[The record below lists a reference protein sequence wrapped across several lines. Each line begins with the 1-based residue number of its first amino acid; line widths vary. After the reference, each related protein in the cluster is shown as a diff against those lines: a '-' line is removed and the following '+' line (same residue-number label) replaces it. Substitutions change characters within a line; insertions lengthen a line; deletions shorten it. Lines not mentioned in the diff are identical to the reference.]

1 MTDEQSE
8 NVSKLKPYQIIL
20 ISCLLGSILVV
31 NSNYVNKNRD
41 LARLNKQK
49 EELFDSIIQRR
60 KLQSQNYSEEVC
72 SRASDDLIEYYKT
85 GELSKI
91 DLDEKGSIECKNKD
105 SGYMK
110 TLISIVRAL
119 ASDDD
124 KDSDNDGNG
133 SHIDPL
139 RNLEDLNTDDLLDY
153 SLGRI
158 LPMAVFLVFGLLGF
172 IGWIVCCFCCCCNC
186 CCCCCCKKKTCKI
199 PCFVFTYIFYVLV
212 IVVCIYGLSQTNKIF
227 VGLADT
233 ECSFLKFFDQVVDG
247 EMKTTLPRWAGI
259 NNIQGLL
266 ININNTIKDLSD
278 NSYNDLNGYITN
290 ITNKRKHFNDE
301 MHIVGDKFYDGT
313 TYKAPYVETFEGT
326 TTYPLSGNYIYD
338 IVYNFGRYDNSQNQ
352 YTDNKSLIYAWNKEF
367 STIDGEAYDYLKT
380 AQDGFKDILDENL
393 GDVHK
398 ALGDGKD
405 TLDDLLEPFN
415 DIKDDAGKALY
426 DVSDLIDKYGKM
438 GVNIVFGVLM
448 AMNAALAVLMLL
460 ISLFSGKSCT
470 SCCCCRCLFK
480 CCTHVL
486 WNLLALLMILA
497 FLIGSL
503 VALVGRLGGDMM
515 GILSYIMSID
525 NFNGTAP
532 ILVNDLDDAKDYIYT
547 CLHGDGDIAKQIG
560 LGESLD
566 SFEEINNVESNITTV
581 LNNFTSIMNMK
592 PVYNGIKKSLNDQLN
607 LKQDIMMIPQGG
619 MSETKPP
626 IRYSDL
632 ITKINGEIPENDRK
646 WGTESSNNYE
656 CDSSSIPDSV
666 LYYPKSCKPK
676 DSSSCNSNTD
686 CKKYAAILDN
696 IDNIVTY
703 ANDPDKVGDASQAAS
718 VMKVI
723 NDLEDEYDSYLQ
735 CYVDILNFFLR
746 TIHKITDLIRV
757 YSGDGNAFSFL
768 NGKFIGTNLKIILK
782 YLEHSLGGDFY
793 TVGICLCIVGLSLIL
808 SISSTILLIVIINIE
823 LTENQQQEKAQ
834 NNRNNANTALAVSEY
849 TANYP
854 VQKAY

>member
-8 NVSKLKPYQIIL
+8 KLSKLKPYQIIL
-20 ISCLLGSILVV
+20 ISCLLCSILVV
-31 NSNYVNKNRD
+31 NSNIVNKNRD
-41 LARLNKQK
+41 LAKLNKQK

-60 KLQSQNYSEEVC
+60 ILQSKNYSEDVC

-85 GELSKI
+85 GDLSKI
-91 DLDEKGSIECKNKD
+91 DIDGSGSIECKNKD

-110 TLISIVRAL
+110 ALISIVRAV
-119 ASDDD
+119 SGDD
-124 KDSDNDGNG
+124 KEDSNDVDDTGYR
-133 SHIDPL
+133 DRL

-153 SLGRI
+153 SLDRI
-158 LPMAVFLVFGLLGF
+158 LPMAVFLVFGILGF
-172 IGWIVCCFCCCCNC
+172 IGWIVCCFCCCFNC
-186 CCCCCCKKKTCKI
+186 CCCCCCKKKTCKL
-199 PCFVFTYIFYVLV
+199 PCFVFTYIFYALV

-227 VGLADT
+227 VGLANT

-266 ININNTIKDLSD
+266 ININNTIKDLSGDSYSNLNHYMTEINTKRD
-278 NSYNDLNGYITN
+278 NFKGKMQT
-290 ITNKRKHFNDE
+290 
-301 MHIVGDKFYDGT
+301 VGDKFYDGT
-313 TYKAPYVETFEGT
+313 NYKAPYVATFEGT
-326 TTYPLSGNYIYD
+326 TGNYIYD
-338 IVYNFGRYDNSQNQ
+338 IVYNFGRYDGSQNK
-352 YTDNKSLIYAWNKEF
+352 YTSPSFIYAWNQEF
-367 STIDGEAYDYLKT
+367 SIIDAEAYDYLTT
-380 AQDGFKDILDENL
+380 AQEGFQDILYDNI

-448 AMNAALAVLMLL
+448 AMNVALAVLMLL
-460 ISLFSGKSCT
+460 ISLCSGKSCA

-480 CCTHVL
+480 FCTHIL
-486 WNLLALLMILA
+486 WNVLALLMILA

-515 GILSYIMSID
+515 GILSYVMSID
-525 NFNGTAP
+525 NFNGTDP
-532 ILVNDLDDAKDYIYT
+532 ILVNELEDAKDYIYA

-560 LGESLD
+560 LGDSLD
-566 SFEEINNVESNITTV
+566 SFEEINDVESNITTV
-581 LNNFTSIMNMK
+581 LNNFTTLMAMA
-592 PVYNGIKKSLNDQLN
+592 PVYNLIKTNLSDQLN
-607 LKQDIMMIPQGG
+607 LKQDIIMFPEEATSGTGIPI
-619 MSETKPP
+619 T
-626 IRYSDL
+626 YNDL
-632 ITKINGEIPENDRK
+632 ITKINGEIPDNAKKWSTEN
-646 WGTESSNNYE
+646 SNNYE
-656 CDSSSIPDSV
+656 CTSSSIPNDI

-676 DSSSCNSNTD
+676 DSSQCNSNTN
-686 CKKYAAILDN
+686 CKKYADMLEK

-703 ANDPDKVGDASQAAS
+703 ANDPNKDEDTINNKAAS

-723 NDLEDEYDSYLQ
+723 NDLKVEYDTYLQ
-735 CYVDILNFFLR
+735 VYVHILDFFLT
-746 TIHKITDLIRV
+746 TIHRITGLIRE
-757 YSGDGNAFSFL
+757 YTGDGNAFSFL

-823 LTENQQQEKAQ
+823 LKENQDEQRAQ
-834 NNRNNANTALAVSEY
+834 NNRNNVNKGLAVSEF
-849 TANYP
+849 TSNHP
-854 VQKAY
+854 VQNAY